1 MYRYATRQYNTFAF
15 FFLLWLLGSKA
26 TKEHEIQETETG
38 TLCLLSVVLCSSL
51 LPRRPVQQYR
61 RHGRVWLLA
70 VGTDNL
76 FHLRFFLQV
85 RCWVRLVIFV
95 EGLVLCVAVSLWSGR
110 RDEACETKRQV
121 CDKLCCWLAVEA
133 GEVCASFSAP
143 SWKSACTC
151 DLYNLVVIDSLLQD
165 RPSVSQSHYRRMA
178 RPAKSFF
185 PLGPRLKP
193 AKL

>member
-1 MYRYATRQYNTFAF
+1 MILFSPSKEGAFLCSFCVCIPILFFFGLLYSFPSSTCSLLYEKLQDITSLQICIDMRLDSIIHLLF

-95 EGLVLCVAVSLWSGR
+95 EGLV
-110 RDEACETKRQV
+110 
-121 CDKLCCWLAVEA
+121 
-133 GEVCASFSAP
+133 
-143 SWKSACTC
+143 
-151 DLYNLVVIDSLLQD
+151 
-165 RPSVSQSHYRRMA
+165 
-178 RPAKSFF
+178 
-185 PLGPRLKP
+185 
-193 AKL
+193 